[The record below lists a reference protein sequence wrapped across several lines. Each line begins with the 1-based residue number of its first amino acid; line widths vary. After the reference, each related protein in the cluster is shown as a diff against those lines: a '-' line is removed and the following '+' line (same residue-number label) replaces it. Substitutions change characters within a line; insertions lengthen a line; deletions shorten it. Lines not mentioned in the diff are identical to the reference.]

1 MVKESK
7 DNNRSAGDRVWG
19 FFASV
24 KLSFFLLLLLAALS
38 ILGTVIPQQEAAE
51 VYQRAFGPRWAGI
64 ILGLKLDDV
73 YHAFWFQ
80 TVMSLLAVNL
90 VICSLNRLPTTLK
103 ALGKDPVT
111 EAGRPRR
118 AAHSFTLTGAPADQ
132 AQRLSAVLAAEMGQ
146 VHQNGGGG
154 DDGLTLFAQRGAWSR
169 LGVYLV
175 HLSVLVIFAGAMVG
189 SIWGFAGR
197 VNIPQGQT
205 AEAIVLERGREYPLG
220 FGLRLDKFS
229 VSFYGD
235 SQRPSEYRS
244 DVTVL
249 ENGKEVDKAVLRVNE
264 PLSHRGIDF
273 YQSSYGELPSSVTV
287 LMKRDGAE
295 QRVELK
301 YQVWS
306 DLPGG
311 GKAGLIELKPQ
322 VNMGKMYSGPVA
334 RIAYQPQG
342 GEPVSLAAFKG
353 GLKMPQKGPVSF
365 ELLEWDSVP
374 YTGLQVKYDPGVW
387 FVWGGCTLMV
397 AAFFV
402 AFYMSHRKVWI
413 SLKPAAKGRTRV
425 EISGGTNK
433 NRPGLT
439 RLLDRLEKKCRDQ
452 QQSAE

>member
-1 MVKESK
+1 MEKNSKEKNK
-7 DNNRSAGDRVWG
+7 DFGGRFWN

-51 VYQRAFGPRWAGI
+51 IYQRGFGPRWAGI
-64 ILGLKLDDV
+64 ILGLNLDDV
-73 YHAFWFQ
+73 YHAVWFQ
-80 TVMSLLAVNL
+80 AVMSLLAVNL

-118 AAHSFTLTGAPADQ
+118 AAHSFTLAGKPNDQ
-132 AQRLSAVLAAEMGQ
+132 AERMAAVLAGEMGH
-146 VHQNGGGG
+146 VHRYQNQ
-154 DDGLTLFAQRGAWSR
+154 DELTLFAQRGAWSR

-175 HLSVLVIFAGAMVG
+175 HFSVLVIFAGAMVG
-189 SIWGFAGR
+189 SIWGFSGR
-197 VNIPQGQT
+197 VNIAKGQT
-205 AEAIVLERGREYPLG
+205 AETIVLERGREHPLG
-220 FGLRLDKFS
+220 FGLRLDEFN
-229 VSFYGD
+229 VSFYGN
-235 SQRPSEYRS
+235 SERPSEFRS
-244 DVTVL
+244 DVTIV
-249 ENGKEVDKAVLRVNE
+249 ENGQDAGKAVIRVNE
-264 PLSHRGIDF
+264 PLDHRGIDF
-273 YQSSYGELPSSVTV
+273 YQSSYGELPRTVDV
-287 LMKRDGAE
+287 LMKRGDAE
-295 QRVELK
+295 QRVRLQ

-311 GKAGLIELKPQ
+311 GKAGLIELRPQ
-322 VNMGKMYSGPVA
+322 VNMGKMYSGPLA
-334 RIAYQPQG
+334 RIAFQAEG

-353 GLKMPQKGPVSF
+353 GLKMPQRGPVSF

-387 FVWGGCTLMV
+387 FVWAGCTLMV

-413 SLKPAAKGRTRV
+413 SLKPAAQGRTRV